1 MADYINVQRYAPY
14 QEERMQQLY
23 NTLFGYTP
31 EGGDPVKGLIEKQR
45 PVPAQQMAAFTQP
58 QQDAF
63 ALAQQGIGAYAP
75 YLAQA
80 EGVTPYMQQAL
91 GAQGQAL
98 GYGQA
103 ALLAGQQQFAP
114 TAAGIKEYEDPYA
127 ERVTQE
133 AIKEMDRQALMA
145 QQQTAAGA
153 IGAGAFGGSRYGV
166 QQAELGRNLQDIKS
180 RRITEDQ
187 SRNYQQ
193 ALQSAMV
200 AQEGASKRQIA
211 AGQQFAGLGQQYG
224 QQAQGYGGLGSM
236 YQTLGQYKTGM
247 AGRDIESL
255 LGIGQQQQAM
265 KQTGLDVARANIL
278 AQQQEP
284 YSRVGFG
291 ANILQGMPQATVE
304 QAVPAGPL
312 YQQSPFAAA
321 MGAGILG
328 LRGYQGLTGQYPG
341 MGIGNLSLV

>member
-1 MADYINVQRYAPY
+1 MAEYINVNRYAPY

-31 EGGDPVKGLIEKQR
+31 EGGAAIPGLLEKQR
-45 PVPAQQMAAFTQP
+45 PVPAQQLAAFTQP
-58 QQDAF
+58 QLDAF
-63 ALAQQGIGAYAP
+63 ALAQQGIGQYAP
-75 YLAQA
+75 MMAQA
-80 EGVTPYMQQAL
+80 KAAMPMAEQAL
-91 GAQGQAL
+91 GRGE
-98 GYGQA
+98 A

-114 TAAGIKEYEDPYA
+114 TAAGIKAFEDPYS
-127 ERVTQE
+127 ELVTQE
-133 AIKEMDRQALMA
+133 AIKEMDRQAQLA

-166 QQAELGRNLQDIKS
+166 QQAELGRNLQDIKT

-193 ALQSAMV
+193 ALASAMA
-200 AQEGASKRQIA
+200 AQEAASKRQVA
-211 AGQQFAGLGQQYG
+211 AGQQFATMGQRYAGLGQLYG
-224 QQAQGYGGLGSM
+224 NIGAQEQGMRGADV
-236 YQTLGQYKTGM
+236 QTL
-247 AGRDIESL
+247 AGV
-255 LGIGQQQQAM
+255 GQQQQAM
-265 KQTGLDVARANIL
+265 GQTGLDVARANIL

-291 ANILQGMPQATVE
+291 ANILQGMPQATVQ

-341 MGIGNLSLV
+341 MGIGNLGLV

>member
-1 MADYINVQRYAPY
+1 MAEYINVNRYAPY

-31 EGGDPVKGLIEKQR
+31 EGETDAIPGLLEKQR
-45 PVPAQQMAAFTQP
+45 PIPAQQLAAFTQP

-75 YLAQA
+75 LMAQA
-80 EGVTPYMQQAL
+80 ETTMGQA
-91 GAQGQAL
+91 GQAL

-114 TAAGIKEYEDPYA
+114 TAAGIKQFEDPYSDL
-127 ERVTQE
+127 VTQE
-133 AIKEMDRQALMA
+133 ALAEMDRQGQMA

-166 QQAELGRNLQDIKS
+166 QQAELGRNIQDIKS

-193 ALQSAMV
+193 ALQAAM
-200 AQEGASKRQIA
+200 ATQEAAAKRQIT
-211 AGQQFAGLGQQYG
+211 AGQQFTGLGKTQAGLGQLL
-224 QQAQGYGGLGSM
+224 AGLGTTK
-236 YQTLGQYKTGM
+236 QGAIGQDVQMLT
-247 AGRDIESL
+247 
-255 LGIGQQQQAM
+255 GIGQQQQAM

-284 YSRVGFG
+284 YTRVGFG
-291 ANILQGMPQATVE
+291 ANILKGMPQATVG

-341 MGIGNLSLV
+341 MGIGNLGLV